1 MLRLSLRLKVAAVG
15 VAGVISLLG
24 ASAAQAATVTLGSP
38 LTNALPSRS
47 IAISATVR
55 QTALPGATL
64 VAPFNG
70 QIRSWK
76 VINAS
81 GGWTLQVLHPSG
93 GGFVST
99 ASTHGETLEPG
110 IVTFTARLPIR
121 AGDSIGL
128 ASDSASSSLG
138 NSDATP
144 GAAIDLYVPPLT
156 DNAAPR
162 SASTSR
168 SRELGFNATIV
179 SNCIVPKVKGK
190 TLKKA
195 NEQIARCRLQGQGA
209 EEERQAGD
217 QTEAACRHRSPSGD
231 SRLPD
236 ARILSVRHGLGGGE
250 NYPPSCGGS
259 SPRPLPARH

>member
-1 MLRLSLRLKVAAVG
+1 VLRSSLRMKVAAVG
-15 VAGVISLLG
+15 VAGVLSLLG

-38 LTNALPSRS
+38 LTNALPST
-47 IAISATVR
+47 AITFSATVR

-110 IVTFTARLPIR
+110 IVTFTASLPIR

-128 ASDSASSSLG
+128 ASDSSSSSLG

-168 SRELGFNATIV
+168 SRELGFNASVV
-179 SNCIVPKVKGK
+179 SNCIVPKVERKTVKKAKNKLRAAGCKGK
-190 TLKKA
+190 VRKKGGKRVTKQKPPAGTEVPPGTPVKLTL
-195 NEQIARCRLQGQGA
+195 
-209 EEERQAGD
+209 
-217 QTEAACRHRSPSGD
+217 
-231 SRLPD
+231 
-236 ARILSVRHGLGGGE
+236 
-250 NYPPSCGGS
+250 GS
-259 SPRPLPARH
+259 

>member
-1 MLRLSLRLKVAAVG
+1 MSIRLKVAAVG
-15 VAGVISLLG
+15 VAVALSPLA

-38 LTNALPSRS
+38 LTNALPSS
-47 IAISATVR
+47 EIAISATVR

-99 ASTHGETLEPG
+99 GSTHGETFEPG
-110 IVTFTARLPIR
+110 IVTFTARLPLK

-128 ASDSASSSLG
+128 ASDFASSTLG

-144 GAAIDLYVPPLT
+144 GAAVDFYVPRLT
-156 DNAAPR
+156 DNTAPR
-162 SASTSR
+162 TASTSR
-168 SRELGFNATIV
+168 SRELGFNATVV
-179 SNCIVPKVKGK
+179 SNCIVPSVKGK
-190 TLKKA
+190 PVKKA
-195 NEQIARCRLQGQGA
+195 KKKLLA
-209 EEERQAGD
+209 AGCTKGKVKKKGGKRVTK
-217 QTEAACRHRSPSGD
+217 QKPVAGTEVPPGTPVK
-231 SRLPD
+231 LT
-236 ARILSVRHGLGGGE
+236 LG
-250 NYPPSCGGS
+250 S
-259 SPRPLPARH
+259 

>member
-1 MLRLSLRLKVAAVG
+1 MLRLSIRLKVAAAG
-15 VAGVISLLG
+15 VAGAISLFG
-24 ASAAQAATVTLGSP
+24 ASSPQAATITLGSP

-47 IAISATVR
+47 IAISATAR

-93 GGFVST
+93 RGFVST

-110 IVTFTARLPIR
+110 IVTFTARLPIK

-128 ASDSASSSLG
+128 TSDSASSTLG

-179 SNCIVPKVKGK
+179 PNCIVPKVKGK

-195 NEQIARCRLQGQGA
+195 TNKLRA
-209 EEERQAGD
+209 AGCKGKV
-217 QTEAACRHRSPSGD
+217 QKKSGKRVTKQKPRAGTEVPAGTPVY
-231 SRLPD
+231 LT
-236 ARILSVRHGLGGGE
+236 LG
-250 NYPPSCGGS
+250 S
-259 SPRPLPARH
+259 

>member
-1 MLRLSLRLKVAAVG
+1 MRVAAVG
-15 VAGVISLLG
+15 VAGAASLSG

-38 LTNALPSRS
+38 LTNPLPSGP

-55 QTALPGATL
+55 QTALPGAAL
-64 VAPFNG
+64 VAPFDG
-70 QIRSWK
+70 QIRSWR

-99 ASTHGETLEPG
+99 ASTHGETLESG
-110 IVTFTARLPIR
+110 IVTFTARLLIR

-128 ASDSASSSLG
+128 ASDSASSTLG

-156 DNAAPR
+156 DNTAPR
-162 SASTSR
+162 TASTSR
-168 SRELGFNATIV
+168 TRELGFNATIL

-190 TLKKA
+190 TVKKA
-195 NEQIARCRLQGQGA
+195 TKRLRAAGCRGKVQRKGGMRVTKQKP
-209 EEERQAGD
+209 RAG
-217 QTEAACRHRSPSGD
+217 TEVPPGTPVN
-231 SRLPD
+231 LM
-236 ARILSVRHGLGGGE
+236 LG
-250 NYPPSCGGS
+250 P
-259 SPRPLPARH
+259 

>member
-1 MLRLSLRLKVAAVG
+1 VLPLSIRLKFVAAG
-15 VAGVISLLG
+15 VAVALSLLG
-24 ASAAQAATVTLGSP
+24 ASAARAATVTLGST
-38 LTNALPSRS
+38 LTNALPSS
-47 IAISATVR
+47 PITISATVR

-99 ASTHGETLEPG
+99 GSTQSGTLRPG
-110 IVTFTARLPIR
+110 IVTFTARLPIK

-128 ASDSASSSLG
+128 ASDSAGSILG

-144 GAAIDLYVPPLT
+144 GAAVDFFVPPLT
-156 DNAAPR
+156 DNTAPR
-162 SASTSR
+162 TASTSR
-168 SRELGFNATIV
+168 SRELGFNATVV

-190 TLKKA
+190 PVKKA
-195 NEQIARCRLQGQGA
+195 KKKLLAAGCTKGKVKKKGGKRVT
-209 EEERQAGD
+209 RQKPSAGSEVPPG
-217 QTEAACRHRSPSGD
+217 TPVK
-231 SRLPD
+231 LT
-236 ARILSVRHGLGGGE
+236 LG
-250 NYPPSCGGS
+250 S
-259 SPRPLPARH
+259 

>member
-1 MLRLSLRLKVAAVG
+1 VLLSSIRLRVTAVG
-15 VAGVISLLG
+15 AAGAVSLCG

-38 LTNALPSRS
+38 LTNTLPSSS
-47 IAISATVR
+47 IAISATAR

-70 QIRSWK
+70 QVRSWK
-76 VINAS
+76 LINAS
-81 GGWTLQVLHPSG
+81 GGWTLQVLQPSG

-110 IVTFTARLPIR
+110 IVTFPARLPIK

-128 ASDSASSSLG
+128 ASDSASSTLG
-138 NSDATP
+138 TSDATP

-168 SRELGFNATIV
+168 GRELGFNATIL
-179 SNCIVPKVKGK
+179 SNCIVPRVKGK
-190 TLKKA
+190 TVKKA
-195 NEQIARCRLQGQGA
+195 RSKLRAAGCKGQVPKKGGK
-209 EEERQAGD
+209 RVSKQKPPAG
-217 QTEAACRHRSPSGD
+217 TEVPPGTPVK
-231 SRLPD
+231 LK
-236 ARILSVRHGLGGGE
+236 LG
-250 NYPPSCGGS
+250 S
-259 SPRPLPARH
+259 

>member
-1 MLRLSLRLKVAAVG
+1 VLRLSSKLRVAAVG
-15 VAGVISLLG
+15 VAGSVSLFG
-24 ASAAQAATVTLGSP
+24 ASAAHAATVTLGSP
-38 LTNALPSRS
+38 LTNALPSSS

-55 QTALPGATL
+55 QTVLPGAAL
-64 VAPFNG
+64 VAPFDG
-70 QIRSWK
+70 QIRGWQ

-99 ASTHGETLEPG
+99 ASTHGETVEPG

-121 AGDSIGL
+121 EGDSIGL
-128 ASDSASSSLG
+128 ASDSASSTIG
-138 NSDATP
+138 NSGATP

-168 SRELGFNATIV
+168 SRELGFNATIL

-190 TLKKA
+190 TVKKA
-195 NEQIARCRLQGQGA
+195 TNKLRA
-209 EEERQAGD
+209 AGCKGKV
-217 QTEAACRHRSPSGD
+217 QKKGGKRVTKQKPHAGTEVPAGTPVN
-231 SRLPD
+231 LT
-236 ARILSVRHGLGGGE
+236 LG
-250 NYPPSCGGS
+250 S
-259 SPRPLPARH
+259 

>member
-1 MLRLSLRLKVAAVG
+1 VLRRSIRLRVAAIG
-15 VAGVISLLG
+15 VAGAVSLFG

-38 LTNALPSRS
+38 LTNALPNRP

-70 QIRSWK
+70 QITGWK

-81 GGWTLQVLHPSG
+81 GGWTLQILHPSG

-99 ASTHGETLEPG
+99 GSTHSGTLGPG
-110 IVTFTARLPIR
+110 IVTFTANLPIR

-128 ASDSASSSLG
+128 ASDSASSTLG

-144 GAAIDLYVPPLT
+144 GAAFRAFVPPLT
-156 DNAAPR
+156 DNTAPR
-162 SASTSR
+162 SSSTGDT
-168 SRELGFNATIV
+168 RELGFNATIV

-190 TLKKA
+190 TVKKA
-195 NEQIARCRLQGQGA
+195 TKKLRAAGCRAKVKKKGAKRVTKQKPLPGA
-209 EEERQAGD
+209 EVPPG
-217 QTEAACRHRSPSGD
+217 TPVK
-231 SRLPD
+231 LT
-236 ARILSVRHGLGGGE
+236 LG
-250 NYPPSCGGS
+250 S
-259 SPRPLPARH
+259 